1 MTPID
6 IIKKNKDELDEGDF
20 TTLLSTIT
28 IHDPVQ
34 QFVLADALQMFSRAG
49 VPPFNKVK
57 DLKFF
62 RRLVVLGCSALEAAS
77 QLLNEQDYEKD
88 WKSYEEYLRA
98 LGIFI
103 FQGQIYRGP
112 NTKLNYYITFPAST
126 LPTSII
132 QYWEE
137 VTAGTWIPKET
148 K

>member
-1 MTPID
+1 MTPTD
-6 IIKKNKDELDEGDF
+6 IIKRNEDKLGEGDL

-28 IHDPVQ
+28 IHNPVQ

-62 RRLVVLGCSALEAAS
+62 RRLMVLGCSTLEAAS

-103 FQGQIYRGP
+103 FHGQIYRGP
-112 NTKLNYYITFPAST
+112 NTELNYYITYPADT
-126 LPTSII
+126 LPESII
-132 QYWEE
+132 QHWEKI
-137 VTAGTWIPKET
+137 TAGTWIPEET